1 MDGHWCGDSS
11 LRLRYHK
18 SKDATFSSYISL
30 LIMTLNTQ
38 PRSSSTLKTVRV
50 TVNEPTVSIQLP
62 IRSQPIP
69 IIKKENRNNADEEI
83 VDTSYYDLM
92 TWNMYNRI
100 VTARR
105 LRASIHAREYMYSMD
120 EANDQEQL
128 IKSMTDE
135 RSQWRKSAARYSS

>member
-1 MDGHWCGDSS
+1 
-11 LRLRYHK
+11 
-18 SKDATFSSYISL
+18 
-30 LIMTLNTQ
+30 MTLNTQ

-50 TVNEPTVSIQLP
+50 TVNKPTVSIQVP
-62 IRSQPIP
+62 RSQPIP
-69 IIKKENRNNADEEI
+69 IIKKKNRNDEDEEI
-83 VDTSYYDLM
+83 IDTSYYDLM

-105 LRASIHAREYMYSMD
+105 LRASIHARDYMYSMD

>member
-1 MDGHWCGDSS
+1 
-11 LRLRYHK
+11 
-18 SKDATFSSYISL
+18 
-30 LIMTLNTQ
+30 MTLNTQ

-50 TVNEPTVSIQLP
+50 TVNEPTVSVQLP

-69 IIKKENRNNADEEI
+69 IIKKENRNDEDEEI

-105 LRASIHAREYMYSMD
+105 LRASIQARDYMYSMD
-120 EANDQEQL
+120 EASDQEQL
-128 IKSMTDE
+128 LTCQDVKSMTDE
-135 RSQWRKSAARYSS
+135 RSQWRKSASGYSS